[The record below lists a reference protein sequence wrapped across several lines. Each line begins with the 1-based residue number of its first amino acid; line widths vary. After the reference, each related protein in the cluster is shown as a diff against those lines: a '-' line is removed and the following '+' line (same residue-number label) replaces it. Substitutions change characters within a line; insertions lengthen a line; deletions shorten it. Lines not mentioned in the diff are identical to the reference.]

1 MDIYKENNTVFWNLR
16 IKFEDERGID
26 AGGLI
31 RDAFSAFWEKSYG
44 YHCDGSAALVPL
56 IHPSSDLDTLGLLG
70 RILSHG
76 YILCGYLPVR
86 IVFPSLCAMLLGS
99 NVKVPADILVDSFKE
114 YLPEIDR
121 MHLQQCF
128 TSRSEISMELKS
140 ALVSIFS
147 RFGCLE
153 VPTASNILRL
163 CEQVAMYEFLIK
175 PMAAINAISSGIASE
190 HREFWNSMSV
200 HDFHDLYLA
209 LTANPLKII
218 QLIEEPCFTD
228 PTQEKVFNFLL
239 AFIGTMRADEVQR
252 FLRFVTGSSVCLS
265 GSITI
270 CFNTLSGFSRRPI
283 AHTCARSLHLSSM
296 YKTYI
301 EFSDEFNKV
310 LSSSECW
317 RMDGI

>member
-1 MDIYKENNTVFWNLR
+1 M
-16 IKFEDERGID
+16 
-26 AGGLI
+26 
-31 RDAFSAFWEKSYG
+31 
-44 YHCDGSAALVPL
+44 
-56 IHPSSDLDTLGLLG
+56 DTLGLLG

-76 YILCGYLPVR
+76 YILCGYLPVH

-252 FLRFVTGSSVCLS
+252 FLIHSSKFLAFPTIRQNIPIFFHFHQPIKYLKDVVIVIESVPPTLALSIASPCL
-265 GSITI
+265 
-270 CFNTLSGFSRRPI
+270 
-283 AHTCARSLHLSSM
+283 
-296 YKTYI
+296 
-301 EFSDEFNKV
+301 
-310 LSSSECW
+310 
-317 RMDGI
+317 

>member
-76 YILCGYLPVR
+76 
-86 IVFPSLCAMLLGS
+86 

-190 HREFWNSMSV
+190 HREFWNSLSV
-200 HDFHDLYLA
+200 HDFHDLYHLA

-317 RMDGI
+317 RMDGIK